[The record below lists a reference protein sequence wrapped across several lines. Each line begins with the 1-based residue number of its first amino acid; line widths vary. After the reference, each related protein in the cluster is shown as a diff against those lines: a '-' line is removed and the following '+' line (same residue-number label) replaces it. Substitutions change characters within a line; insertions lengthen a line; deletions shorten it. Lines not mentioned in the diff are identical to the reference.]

1 MKIKV
6 IISLKESILDPQ
18 GETIKNALC
27 QMAFENIVSV
37 KQGKII
43 ELELDISSREEALK
57 SAEAM
62 AEKLLV
68 NPTME
73 KYQII
78 LD

>member
-1 MKIKV
+1 MKIKI